1 MSTSKCHKCD
11 HTQFEVVK
19 ANVTGAERPINFV
32 QCANCGSV
40 IGVWYDYEVLLMMNR
55 ILNTLNTKSRY
66 S

>member
-1 MSTSKCHKCD
+1 
-11 HTQFEVVK
+11 
-19 ANVTGAERPINFV
+19 VTGAERPINFV